1 MGKKIDI
8 AVLNPVVKTLKYT
21 TFISLSRAPGHAA
34 TSASCAIACSPHPET
49 VSAYGDLKK
58 WLAKQLA
65 EDSIAYTG
73 AKTHQDLLNKA
84 RRDRTPARRCVDG
97 LN

>member
-8 AVLNPVVKTLKYT
+8 AALNPVVKTLKYT
-21 TFISLSRAPGHAA
+21 TFISLSRAPGHAPRV
-34 TSASCAIACSPHPET
+34 SQDGIHPRP
-49 VSAYGDLKK
+49 YG
-58 WLAKQLA
+58 Q
-65 EDSIAYTG
+65 G
-73 AKTHQDLLNKA
+73 A